1 MNTPA
6 GSDRSDARVIVA
18 RVNPKPIATD
28 LAENVRGRSRL
39 ARGGPSPEDG
49 GAGAGGYDSPA
60 ESRST
65 ITSSLSPR
73 SNAARSLY
81 SPSPHPSRTATDASR
96 PVADVDRHSPANV
109 AAATAHVAQSAAT
122 ATASAARVVDEVET
136 FVRILESAEVP
147 RVTSAPMA
155 PAQAD
160 NATNAG
166 SSQR

>member
-1 MNTPA
+1 MPDIAPA
-6 GSDRSDARVIVA
+6 DMPDVLRALGLGA
-18 RVNPKPIATD
+18 IAV
-28 LAENVRGRSRL
+28 EFERM
-39 ARGGPSPEDG
+39 
-49 GAGAGGYDSPA
+49 
-60 ESRST
+60 
-65 ITSSLSPR
+65 
-73 SNAARSLY
+73 RSL
-81 SPSPHPSRTATDASR
+81 T
-96 PVADVDRHSPANV
+96 V